1 MLWGGITIAPK
12 NQEGVEM
19 IEIGRNE
26 AEAKKNCIRL
36 SKENKGKYVYA
47 VTAFGLFATIEK
59 RLHIYAPTSGP
70 FNWYVLN
77 GKVKKFTES
86 QKIADQ
92 NATPLGHQ

>member
-1 MLWGGITIAPK
+1 MAL
-12 NQEGVEM
+12 

-59 RLHIYAPTSGP
+59 RLNVFAPTSSP

-77 GKVKKFTES
+77 STVKQFTGS

-92 NATPLGHQ
+92 NATPIMN